1 MAILAASVSDLLHM
15 LQSHV
20 MLLHQLA
27 MLYAKTYGLAA
38 HQLIAM
44 VKTHML
50 LYDTPET
57 ISFKKWWHSQWHKNP
72 WGGIGPSSERNSLVT
87 QSTGAHCDV
96 YQ

>member
-1 MAILAASVSDLLHM
+1 MWKTNYFACSLLRCAIDPIMAILGASVSDLLHM

-57 ISFKKWWHSQWHKNP
+57 ISLKKW
-72 WGGIGPSSERNSLVT
+72 
-87 QSTGAHCDV
+87 
-96 YQ
+96 